1 MNKPTSIVIGS
12 EISPSF
18 LGLVHRAS
26 ELCTENGIFLTAI
39 IVSAQHPKNAG
50 QLLYA
55 GANSIARLSL
65 SVLDINAEA
74 AAAESIAQ
82 YIRELSPKF
91 VLFESSSFFCCVAP
105 MAAVK
110 LNCGIT
116 ADCTA
121 LSWVENG
128 TLRQTRPAFGGR
140 KLAHIEN
147 TRLPVLAT
155 VRKGV
160 FKFSVP
166 DDDALNI
173 EMPLLPCCN
182 VQKVWTCTQI
192 LENSV
197 LGADLTGADI
207 IVSGGLGMGSRR
219 NFEKLYILAK
229 FLGASVGASRAA
241 VAAGFADY
249 AHQVGQT
256 GVSVHPDIYVA
267 FGISGAVQHLSG
279 ISGAKKIYAVNL
291 DTKAPIHEYA
301 DYSVIADCVSVIDI
315 LIEKASEQNA

>member
-1 MNKPTSIVIGS
+1 MNRANAMVIGS

-18 LGLVHRAS
+18 LGLVHEAA
-26 ELCTENGIFLTAI
+26 ELCGEKGLSLTAV
-39 IVSAQHPKNAG
+39 IVSAAEPDNAG
-50 QLLYA
+50 QLIYA
-55 GANSIARLSL
+55 GAERTARLAL

-82 YIRELSPKF
+82 YARSVNPEFI
-91 VLFESSSFFCCVAP
+91 LFESSSFFCCTAP
-105 MAAVK
+105 MTAAK

-121 LSWVENG
+121 LSWAKNG

-147 TRLPVLAT
+147 THLPVLAT

-160 FKFSVP
+160 FKLSASDKAP
-166 DDDALNI
+166 SI
-173 EMPLLPCCN
+173 EMPLLPCCE
-182 VQKVWTCTQI
+182 VHRVWTRTRV
-192 LENSV
+192 LEESA
-197 LGADLTGADI
+197 LGVDLTGAEI
-207 IVSGGLGMGSRR
+207 IVSGGLGMGSRES
-219 NFEKLYILAK
+219 FKKLYTLAEL
-229 FLGASVGASRAA
+229 LGAAVGASRAA

-249 AHQVGQT
+249 SHQVGQT
-256 GVSVHPDIYVA
+256 GVSVRPDVYLA

-291 DTKAPIHEYA
+291 DPKAPIHEYA
-301 DYSVIADCVSVIDI
+301 DYSVIADCVSVIDM
-315 LIEKASEQNA
+315 LIEKAGNKKC

>member
-1 MNKPTSIVIGS
+1 MNRPNAIVIGS
-12 EISPSF
+12 DISPSF
-18 LGLVHRAS
+18 LGLVHRAA
-26 ELCTENGIFLTAI
+26 ELCLERGISLTAV
-39 IVSAQHPKNAG
+39 IVSAQQPENAAH
-50 QLLYA
+50 LLYA
-55 GANSIARLSL
+55 GADSIARLPL
-65 SVLDINAEA
+65 SVLDINAES

-82 YIRELSPKF
+82 YARRVNPEFI
-91 VLFESSSFFCCVAP
+91 LFESSSFFCCTAP
-105 MAAVK
+105 MTAAK

-121 LSWVENG
+121 LSWAENG

-160 FKFSVP
+160 FKLSAPDNVP
-166 DDDALNI
+166 NI
-173 EMPLLPCCN
+173 NMPLLPCC
-182 VQKVWTCTQI
+182 KVHKAWTRTRI
-192 LENSV
+192 LEDAV
-197 LGADLTGADI
+197 LRADLTGAEI
-207 IVSGGLGMGSRR
+207 IVSGGLGMGSRE
-219 NFEKLYILAK
+219 NFKKLYALAEL
-229 FLGASVGASRAA
+229 LGAAVGASRAA

-256 GVSVHPDIYVA
+256 GVSVRPDVYLA

-291 DTKAPIHEYA
+291 DPKAPIHEYA
-301 DYSVIADCVSVIDI
+301 DYSVIADCVSVIDM
-315 LIEKASEQNA
+315 LIEKAGK

>member
-1 MNKPTSIVIGS
+1 MNKPTAIVIGS

-26 ELCTENGIFLTAI
+26 ELCDEKGLSLTAV
-39 IVSAQHPKNAG
+39 IVSSVQPENAG
-50 QLLYA
+50 QLIAA
-55 GANSIARLSL
+55 GADSAVRLPL
-65 SVLDINAEA
+65 SVLDINAES

-82 YIRELSPKF
+82 YAVNTQPEFI
-91 VLFESSSFFCCVAP
+91 LFESSSFFCCTAP
-105 MAAVK
+105 MTAAK

-121 LSWVENG
+121 LSWAENG

-147 TRLPVLAT
+147 THLPVLAT

-160 FKFSVP
+160 FKLSASDNVP
-166 DDDALNI
+166 SI
-173 EMPLLPCCN
+173 EMPLLPCCK
-182 VQKVWTCTQI
+182 VHKVWTRTQT
-192 LENSV
+192 LEDAV
-197 LGADLTGADI
+197 LKTDLTGADI
-207 IVSGGLGMGSRR
+207 IVSGGLGMGSRE
-219 NFEKLYILAK
+219 NFKKLYTLADM
-229 FLGASVGASRAA
+229 LGAAVGASRAA

-256 GVSVHPDIYVA
+256 GVSVRPDVYLA

-291 DTKAPIHEYA
+291 DPKAPIHEYA
-301 DYSVIADCVSVIDI
+301 DYSVIADCVSVIDM
-315 LIEKASEQNA
+315 LIEKAGN

>member
-1 MNKPTSIVIGS
+1 MNKSAAIVIGS

-26 ELCTENGIFLTAI
+26 ELCIEKGIFLTAI

-50 QLLYA
+50 HLLCA
-55 GANSIARLSL
+55 GADSIVRLPL

-82 YIRELSPKF
+82 YARELRPEF
-91 VLFESSSFFCCVAP
+91 ILFESSSFFCCAAP
-105 MAAVK
+105 MTAAK

-121 LSWVENG
+121 LSWSENG

-160 FKFSVP
+160 FKLSVT
-166 DDDALNI
+166 DDASSI

-182 VQKVWTCTQI
+182 VHKVWTRTQT
-192 LENSV
+192 LENVV
-197 LGADLTGADI
+197 LGTDLTGAEI
-207 IVSGGLGMGSRR
+207 IVSGGLGMGSRK
-219 NFEKLYILAK
+219 NFEKLYILAE

-256 GVSVHPDIYVA
+256 GVSVRPDIYIA

-279 ISGAKKIYAVNL
+279 ISGAKKIYAVNH
-291 DTKAPIHEYA
+291 DSKAPIHEYS
-301 DYSVIADCVSVIDI
+301 DYSVIADCLSVIDM
-315 LIEKASEQNA
+315 LIEKAGKQNA